1 MEERGN
7 EVEIRVVARANEA
20 PQGWTV
26 ATFQERVESLSQ
38 RPLEEVGT

>member
-1 MEERGN
+1 MDERGSK
-7 EVEIRVVARANEA
+7 VEIRVVARANEA

-38 RPLEEVGT
+38 RPLEGAET